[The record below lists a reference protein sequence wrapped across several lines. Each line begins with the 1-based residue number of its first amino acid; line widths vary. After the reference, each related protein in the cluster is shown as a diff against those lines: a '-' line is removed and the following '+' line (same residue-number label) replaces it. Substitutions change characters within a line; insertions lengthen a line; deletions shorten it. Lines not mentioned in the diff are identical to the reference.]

1 MKKIKISLLLFLI
14 IIPMKV
20 KAENNMVNMY
30 LFYGDG
36 CPHCA
41 ALEEALDE
49 IKGEYPNLKVHM
61 FEVWKNPNNGKL
73 MNKAANLLGAK
84 VTGVPFAVIG
94 TRTFVGYSETLTRG
108 QIEHAVKLY
117 SKTNQAK
124 DPVGEMLGI
133 VYKTGDLTYEDLDY
147 KYGKEINEEQ
157 EYMINVPFV
166 GEVAAKELSLPIIAI
181 SIGAIDGF
189 NPCAMWVLI
198 FLISALI
205 GMKDRKK
212 MWILGSVFLLTS
224 ALMYLIFMLAWLNL
238 VTFIAAVWWIKMFI
252 ASVALIAGYLN
263 LKAFIKSREAGCE
276 VVDDK
281 KRKNI
286 IAKIKK
292 VTREKSLVLS
302 ILGII
307 TLAVSVNFIELTCS
321 AGLPVAFTNILGV
334 NNLTTMQYAFYMFLY
349 ILFFLLDDLIIFII
363 AMVTFKVTG
372 ISNKYTKYSHLIGGI
387 MMLII
392 GLLMIFKPEWLMF
405 NF

>member
-1 MKKIKISLLLFLI
+1 MKKIKILLLLLLI
-14 IIPMKV
+14 LIPIKV
-20 KAENNMVNMY
+20 KADSNMVNMY

-61 FEVWKNPNNGKL
+61 FEVWKNPNNAKL
-73 MNKAANLLGAK
+73 MNKAAKLLGAN

-94 TRTFVGYSETLTRG
+94 TRTFVGYSENLIRR
-108 QIEHAVKLY
+108 QIEYAIKLY

-124 DPVGEMLGI
+124 DPVGEMLGL
-133 VYKTGDLTYEDLDY
+133 VYKSGNLSYEDLDS
-147 KYGKEINEEQ
+147 KYGKEIEGEF
-157 EYMINVPFV
+157 EYKINVPFV
-166 GEVAAKELSLPIIAI
+166 GEVPIKELSLPIIAI
-181 SIGAIDGF
+181 SIGAVDGF
-189 NPCAMWVLI
+189 NPCAMWVLL

-205 GMKDRKK
+205 GMKDRKR
-212 MWILGSVFLLTS
+212 MWLLGSIFLLAS
-224 ALMYLIFMLAWLNL
+224 ALMYLIFMLAWLSIA
-238 VTFIAAVWWIKMFI
+238 TFIAAVWWIKIFI
-252 ASVALIAGYLN
+252 ASVALVAGYLN
-263 LKAFIKSREAGCE
+263 LRAFIRSKDAGCE
-276 VVDDK
+276 VVDEK
-281 KRKNI
+281 KRKNVI
-286 IAKIKK
+286 DKIKK
-292 VTREKSLVLS
+292 VTREKNIMLS
-302 ILGII
+302 IIGII